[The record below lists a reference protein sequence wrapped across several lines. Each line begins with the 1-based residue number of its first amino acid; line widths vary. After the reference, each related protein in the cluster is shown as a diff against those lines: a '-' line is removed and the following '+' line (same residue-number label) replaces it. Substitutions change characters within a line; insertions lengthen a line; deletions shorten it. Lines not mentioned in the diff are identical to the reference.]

1 MYRFN
6 LQVVLDYRKL
16 AEERL
21 QVELSQVERS
31 LEQAKQMLFSYERK
45 KNSCAGELKRME
57 EKEIDI
63 DTALLYRNYLKGIRI
78 KIREQRNTVATIK
91 IDVDK
96 KREELLSATKK
107 KKIMEKLKEKGRVTY
122 VMEQGKRERTIMDE
136 TGIRKY
142 HVSR

>member
-16 AEERL
+16 VEERL
-21 QVELSQVERS
+21 QVELSQFERS
-31 LEQAKQMLFSYERK
+31 LEHAKQILFSYERK
-45 KNSCAGELKRME
+45 KSSCAGELKRRE
-57 EKEIDI
+57 EKEIDV

-78 KIREQRNTVATIK
+78 KIREQRDAVAKIK

-107 KKIMEKLKEKGRVTY
+107 KKIMEKIKEKGRATY
-122 VMEQGKRERTIMDE
+122 VVEQGKKERIIMDE
-136 TGIRKY
+136 SGIRKY
-142 HVSR
+142 QVSR